1 MYGFSKEEIS
11 SAESFKAARRAF
23 ETGPWSKTSAAHTET
38 EPVEHCRQIPRLPM
52 LQG

>member
-23 ETGPWSKTSAAHTET
+23 ETGPWSKAAHTET